1 MPDTQHKMTQNPSP
15 IALLISGQNDTR
27 IWGLSSAERIRRL
40 ADKAGVEPE
49 SSNAAT
55 VIWAEQSYAF
65 DPLWFSY
72 VRDHTD
78 MIVVDGDK
86 PVLAHVK
93 RADAAMLEN
102 GQLPDGVTLI
112 QLGDKPQL
120 YNSQLRKLENPFFE
134 PLTPASAASI
144 ERKSYYGAY
153 KGVTDFLTKYLWPE
167 LALVLTRIAAK
178 IGMTPNMVTGI
189 GAFFCVLAL
198 YLFWQGEFWWG
209 IAAGF
214 VFMVLDTVDGKLAR
228 TTITSSKW
236 GNVFDHGIDLVHPPF
251 WWLAWGHGLYVWNL
265 QLSDTAWW
273 WTMVVIF
280 AGYVL
285 QRLVEGR
292 FLQRHKLDVH
302 TWRPIDSWFRLIT
315 ARRNPNMVILIVSML
330 FGRPD
335 WGLLGVAIWT
345 ALSLLF
351 HIVQLIQAEII
362 VGRGGKITSWMEQAR

>member
-1 MPDTQHKMTQNPSP
+1 MSQATPTLSLM
-15 IALLISGQNDTR
+15 ISGQNDTR
-27 IWGLSSAERIRRL
+27 IWGLSNAERLRRL
-40 ADKAGVEPE
+40 ADKAGVAGENE
-49 SSNAAT
+49 TSDA
-55 VIWAEQSYAF
+55 VIWTDQNYAF
-65 DPLWFSY
+65 DPLWFTY
-72 VRDHTD
+72 GRDNAGL
-78 MIVVDGDK
+78 IVVDGDK
-86 PVLAHVK
+86 PVLAHVD
-93 RADAAMLEN
+93 RADTE
-102 GQLPDGVTLI
+102 TLGGGRIPTGAKII
-112 QLGDKPQL
+112 QLADKPQL

-153 KGVTDFLTKYLWPE
+153 KGVTDILTKYLWPE
-167 LALVLTRIAAK
+167 LALLLTRIAAK

-189 GAFFCVLAL
+189 GAFFCTLAL

-251 WWLAWGHGLYVWNL
+251 WWLAWGHGLYAWNL
-265 QLSDTAWW
+265 QLPDIVWW

-280 AGYVL
+280 VGYVL

-315 ARRNPNMVILIVSML
+315 ARRNPNMIILIISML
-330 FGRPD
+330 FSRPD
-335 WGLLGVAIWT
+335 WGLLGVAAWT

-351 HIVQLIQAEII
+351 HIIQLVQAEII
-362 VGRGGKITSWMEQAR
+362 VSRGGKITSWMEQPQ